1 MNAGLPW
8 DGMTFRYPDC
18 SSLNAKQM
26 ESMRQFNAMP
36 HLDTAGVV
44 TVKATDIAAR
54 KFAGNQTAPNY
65 QVNRE

>member
-1 MNAGLPW
+1 
-8 DGMTFRYPDC
+8 
-18 SSLNAKQM
+18 
-26 ESMRQFNAMP
+26 MRQFNAMP

-65 QVNRE
+65 QVNKE

>member
-1 MNAGLPW
+1 MNASLPW
-8 DGMTFRYPDC
+8 DGMTFRYPDY
-18 SSLNAKQM
+18 SSPNAKQM
-26 ESMRQFNAMP
+26 ESMRQFNVMP

-65 QVNRE
+65 QVNKE